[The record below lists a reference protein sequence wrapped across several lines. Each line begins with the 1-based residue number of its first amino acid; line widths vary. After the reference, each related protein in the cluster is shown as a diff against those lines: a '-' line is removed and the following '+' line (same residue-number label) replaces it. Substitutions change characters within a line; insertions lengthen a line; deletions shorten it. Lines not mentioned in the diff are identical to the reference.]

1 MAVVRDAEVLL
12 LGQAKEGFVPLDLVL
27 VVQLH
32 RSFGHDVAVV
42 LDGPHVVVQSI
53 DFLQVNFHDQVFWVL
68 LGGRLQWVLL
78 SVGPL
83 LAFLSQ
89 GFLLLWIFDH
99 LVDFLVLAGEGE
111 VCKLVVFV
119 VMLIVERREL
129 LEFHAAQRAAPVEPL
144 LWKFVPV
151 IVGDAEGD
159 VVVSVLAGYLAP
171 EQQLLEIIW
180 S

>member
-1 MAVVRDAEVLL
+1 
-12 LGQAKEGFVPLDLVL
+12 
-27 VVQLH
+27 
-32 RSFGHDVAVV
+32 
-42 LDGPHVVVQSI
+42 
-53 DFLQVNFHDQVFWVL
+53 
-68 LGGRLQWVLL
+68 
-78 SVGPL
+78 
-83 LAFLSQ
+83 
-89 GFLLLWIFDH
+89 
-99 LVDFLVLAGEGE
+99 LAGEGE